1 MARGSGR
8 LWPASPWAS
17 QAPGLCRFTSDKRVS
32 LASHL
37 GRGSGRAG
45 LVEGPWASSLGT
57 GSVIRGVQPRARL
70 GQGGQERGRSASS
83 SRFAHAHAHVHT
95 QAPVPASGR
104 PGPCRVTCTPVPPT
118 VVLWLLSHPPARE
131 AGLPVFL
138 QDGRHEEEVDGAME
152 LLIKTRKLEMA

>member
-17 QAPGLCRFTSDKRVS
+17 QAPGLCCFTSDKRVS

-70 GQGGQERGRSASS
+70 GQGGRRGVA
-83 SRFAHAHAHVHT
+83 AHLLRDSHMHT
-95 QAPVPASGR
+95 H
-104 PGPCRVTCTPVPPT
+104 TCTRRRQCPRRGARGPAASRAPPF
-118 VVLWLLSHPPARE
+118 PPQWSY
-131 AGLPVFL
+131 GFYLIHL
-138 QDGRHEEEVDGAME
+138 QGKQGFQFFCKTEDMKRKWME
-152 LLIKTRKLEMA
+152 QFEMAM